1 MIIDNKVTDHV
12 NYLSHLKNE
21 LTSIAIANT
30 VLFYGSHSG
39 ISSHV
44 LCLVLFVATNSKC
57 HNIFLKSC
65 MLFLYK
71 SLYSFRPNLFT
82 HSLPSNNISLRHC
95 LWCCLPWPQHWI
107 FPPEQS
113 ILKVAVELDA
123 RCHSKNFV
131 SLYISSLVTT
141 CATKNPCW
149 ALRLTHSV

>member
-44 LCLVLFVATNSKC
+44 LCRVLFVATNSKC

-65 MLFLYK
+65 MLFFFIQESVFIQTK
-71 SLYSFRPNLFT
+71 SVHPQPSLQQRFTKTLSLTLFT
-82 HSLPSNNISLRHC
+82 LTSALNISPRAVN
-95 LWCCLPWPQHWI
+95 
-107 FPPEQS
+107 PES
-113 ILKVAVELDA
+113 CSWTW
-123 RCHSKNFV
+123 CHSKNFF
-131 SLYISSLVTT
+131 SLYFSSLVTT